1 MWTIFTFQFHDLHEK
16 HKNLRALVESDE
28 LRDVNFSGFAF
39 IFELNEACERNFLGS
54 NFFPSSQGGK
64 FIFIS
69 RPWNFLSSHTLITDC
84 PIFIASTSLWMIW
97 ILFRLRV
104 FVMKTGRPIVE
115 QSNSCVNFQ
124 GNQKKL
130 LGRRRVTSCAHMLPD
145 GLRSIVVVAVR
156 CATFAVP
163 LSNVLPKRLSSR
175 TKPNGNYQC
184 SREISAHHTDDWRIK
199 SLWHS

>member
-16 HKNLRALVESDE
+16 HKNLRPLVESDE

-84 PIFIASTSLWMIW
+84 PIFIASISLWMIW

-104 FVMKTGRPIVE
+104 FVMKTGRSFVE

-124 GNQKKL
+124 GNLKKTSWKKTSDVL
-130 LGRRRVTSCAHMLPD
+130 HAYVAGRPSFDSCRCGSLCHFC
-145 GLRSIVVVAVR
+145 RSFVK
-156 CATFAVP
+156 CFAE
-163 LSNVLPKRLSSR
+163 
-175 TKPNGNYQC
+175 
-184 SREISAHHTDDWRIK
+184 EIKQQNEA
-199 SLWHS
+199 